1 MKRTM
6 MITLLV
12 MLTTTTALAQYPRSR
27 YGRPVPPPRTAYR
40 GASTYH
46 SDYRTRSVT
55 DNYYGLRLG
64 LNISNV
70 RSDDHFLDG
79 GSAKS
84 GLNLGVVAGFQV
96 APLLPIYMETG
107 LLYTE
112 KGGKG
117 SYDGHSFSYSLNYLE
132 VPLVLK
138 YMHPLGH
145 LTTLQPFAGVY
156 AAAGVGGKMKDFNQR
171 QAYNSFDE
179 EGFQRFDA
187 GLRIGCGLQFANL
200 YTEMGYDL
208 GLINISHDYFD
219 TSNTGCFFA
228 TIGINF

>member
-1 MKRTM
+1 M
-6 MITLLV
+6 MITLLA
-12 MLTTTTALAQYPRSR
+12 MLMVTSAMAQYPRSR
-27 YGRPVPPPRTAYR
+27 YGRPVPPPRSTYR
-40 GASTYH
+40 GASTYR
-46 SDYRTRSVT
+46 SDYRTPLGSG
-55 DNYYGLRLG
+55 NYYGLRLG
-64 LNISNV
+64 LNIGCV
-70 RSDDHFLDG
+70 RSDDHFLDD

-84 GLNLGVVAGFQV
+84 GVNLGVVAGFQV
-96 APLLPIYMETG
+96 APLLPVYMETG

-117 SYDGHSFSYSLNYLE
+117 SYDGHSFTYSLNYLE

-138 YMHPLGH
+138 YMHPLGS

-156 AAAGVGGKMKDFNQR
+156 AAVGVGGKMKDFNQR
-171 QAYNSFDE
+171 QAYSSFDD

-208 GLINISHDYFD
+208 GLANISHDYFD
-219 TSNTGCFFA
+219 TANTGCFFA
-228 TIGINF
+228 TVGVNF